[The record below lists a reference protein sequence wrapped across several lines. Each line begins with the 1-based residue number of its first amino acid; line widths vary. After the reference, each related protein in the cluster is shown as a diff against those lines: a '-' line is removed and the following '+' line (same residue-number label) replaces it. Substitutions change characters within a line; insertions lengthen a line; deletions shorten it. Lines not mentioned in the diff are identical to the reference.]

1 MKFLVS
7 RGRFRNSEF
16 DLWTPR
22 IFRRDFALVGII
34 VVIVLVMLVIV
45 FVIFDFETRIVS
57 LNSRPGPPFRSS
69 RGPLSGRSENGPN
82 RPRACRR
89 PKCLDLNKG
98 HKGKREGFWRRS
110 EPAISASPTVLFSV
124 ALKFDFCRTSAVKL
138 RIFFFAM
145 SLASIYHTQS
155 VSSKNA

>member
-16 DLWTPR
+16 DFWTPR

-34 VVIVLVMLVIV
+34 VVVVLVMLVIV
-45 FVIFDFETRIVS
+45 FVIIDFETRIVS
-57 LNSRPGPPFRSS
+57 PNSRPGPPFRSS

-89 PKCLDLNKG
+89 PKRLQIDHFLKG
-98 HKGKREGFWRRS
+98 N
-110 EPAISASPTVLFSV
+110 
-124 ALKFDFCRTSAVKL
+124 
-138 RIFFFAM
+138 
-145 SLASIYHTQS
+145 Q
-155 VSSKNA
+155 